1 VWNFGGLPGAES
13 SLADFRR
20 NLIIDL
26 FNEAGQKVKSY
37 RVYRCWVSEYQ
48 AMSDLDANANAVLIE
63 HIKVECEG
71 FDRDLSVTEPTP
83 AQFNVPV
90 A

>member
-1 VWNFGGLPGAES
+1 
-13 SLADFRR
+13 
-20 NLIIDL
+20 
-26 FNEAGQKVKSY
+26 
-37 RVYRCWVSEYQ
+37 
-48 AMSDLDANANAVLIE
+48 MSDLDANANAVLIE

-71 FDRDLSVTEPTP
+71 FDRDLSVMEPTP